1 MLSAEL
7 WQMLLPVSD
16 INPENCGSCRE
27 AERARVP
34 GSRGG
39 VNHAAEQQ
47 GLIHPQAQGA
57 FLVLFGLVGWLGTH
71 RDVVPGGVTWGD
83 GCPGAA
89 GLKGYG
95 RYPNLGSG
103 VLRTAWV
110 LE

>member
-1 MLSAEL
+1 MQQQCVHSAEL

-16 INPENCGSCRE
+16 INPENCASWRE

-57 FLVLFGLVGWLGTH
+57 FLVLFGLVGWLM
-71 RDVVPGGVTWGD
+71 
-83 GCPGAA
+83 
-89 GLKGYG
+89 
-95 RYPNLGSG
+95 
-103 VLRTAWV
+103 
-110 LE
+110 